1 MKKMDKIKK
10 FVKENKTW
18 MIAGFAVGWIGMT
31 VWEHKHTQPEATL
44 LDTSESPWDILLD
57 KPIAD
62 AFATVAYDDGEVGV
76 IKDVV
81 SVATRLAKQD
91 FDSYKYTTILVDNL
105 PDDKIE
111 VVNAAYGMLIDA
123 GLDAVL
129 I

>member
-1 MKKMDKIKK
+1 MKNTDKIKK

-31 VWEHKHTQPEATL
+31 IWEYKHATL
-44 LDTSESPWDILLD
+44 EAPTLDTSESPWDILLD

-62 AFATVAYDDGEVGV
+62 AFATVEYSDGEVGI
-76 IKDVV
+76 IKNVV
-81 SVATRLAKQD
+81 DVATQLVKQNS
-91 FDSYKYTTILVDNL
+91 DSYRYTTILVDNL
-105 PDDKIE
+105 PDDKAE
-111 VVNAAYGMLIDA
+111 VLNAAYGMLIDA